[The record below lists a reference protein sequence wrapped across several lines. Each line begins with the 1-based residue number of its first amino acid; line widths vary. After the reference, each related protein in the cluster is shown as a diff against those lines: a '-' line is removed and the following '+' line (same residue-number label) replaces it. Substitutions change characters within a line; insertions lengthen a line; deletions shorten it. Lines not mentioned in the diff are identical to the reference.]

1 MAGRRLEHAGG
12 DLGGLDQRVSA
23 AKPGSQRPQRRRI
36 EVRGSEGQDP
46 LRQLVVGQARQM
58 RRRERVEAGLLEPH
72 LAPGEP
78 RRIEAVD
85 QLIHRQHLSGAGA
98 GDQAELIHDRLRR
111 VALSAQLG
119 DRRRALPLGQLA
131 MLAEHHRMV
140 QEHGHRGAQRLERGL
155 VQRPVGQVVVAA
167 NDVGDRVIGVVDN
180 ACPVIGR
187 TAVGADDD
195 ERADALAGQHQ
206 RAVAEL
212 HARGRARRR
221 PVTLGPI
228 ALAERSLV
236 PADAQPAQVVDD
248 RLLAAAHR
256 SGRVRVVDPQEHRSL
271 LRAGEEQVGER
282 RQGAAQV
289 QRPGGAGGEADAYRH
304 AGNVP
309 AQRVAQGA
317 GRRPLEWRTPN
328 PIRLTATAAAPDT
341 PKASAVPPLAASQ
354 PASRPPAGPLPLKAK

>member
-1 MAGRRLEHAGG
+1 MRTFDELESRAGRRARGRRPARAAAGDEPAAKIHPERRRLRRGAGG
-12 DLGGLDQRVSA
+12 SLQRA
-23 AKPGSQRPQRRRI
+23 AELYARSCCDGSPRRRQAGPLAG
-36 EVRGSEGQDP
+36 EV
-46 LRQLVVGQARQM
+46 
-58 RRRERVEAGLLEPH
+58 
-72 LAPGEP
+72 PG
-78 RRIEAVD
+78 A
-85 QLIHRQHLSGAGA
+85 
-98 GDQAELIHDRLRR
+98 RLRR

-119 DRRRALPLGQLA
+119 DRRRVLPLGQLA
-131 MLAEHHRMV
+131 VLAEHHRMV
-140 QEHGHRGAQRLERGL
+140 EEHRYRGAQRPEGGF

-167 NDVGDRVIGVVDN
+167 DDVGDRVIGVVDN
-180 ACPVIGR
+180 ACPVVGR
-187 TAVGADDD
+187 AAIGADDD

-212 HARGRARRR
+212 HARCRARRR
-221 PVTLGPI
+221 PVPLGAI
-228 ALAERSLV
+228 ALAERPLV
-236 PADAQPAQVVDD
+236 PADAQPAQVVND
-248 RLLAAAHR
+248 RLLAAADR
-256 SGRVRVVDPQEHRSL
+256 PGRVRVVDPQEHRSL

-328 PIRLTATAAAPDT
+328 AIRLTATAAAPET